1 MSNSEEQFLELLSQI
16 VIRTNK
22 MLNESRS
29 VIPFGLTL
37 TDINKLEIILA
48 VGFEESVSDYLNVLQ
63 EQLKVKANNPEVVA
77 TAIVYANPEISYI
90 EAFLENN
97 ENYCLKAIIPVKST
111 EQECV
116 LVSSEIETENGEI
129 YVFRRCGE

>member
-16 VIRTNK
+16 VVKTNK

-37 TDINKLEIILA
+37 TGINQLETILA
-48 VGFEESVSDYLNVLQ
+48 VGFEESVPDYLNALK
-63 EQLKVKANNPEVVA
+63 EQLKIKANNPEVVA
-77 TAIVYANPEISYI
+77 TAIVYANPENSSI

-116 LVSSEIETENGEI
+116 LVSSEIETEDGEI
-129 YVFRRCGE
+129 YVFQRFEE

>member
-16 VIRTNK
+16 VVRANK

-37 TDINKLEIILA
+37 TGINKLEVILA
-48 VGFEESVSDYLNVLQ
+48 VGFEESVADYLNVLQ
-63 EQLKVKANNPEVVA
+63 EQLKVKAKNPEVVA
-77 TAIVYANPEISYI
+77 TALVYANPENSHI

-111 EQECV
+111 EQKCV

-129 YVFRRCGE
+129 YVFQLC